1 MQTWNTVVFEPESY
15 YAMGNTGTCYNQ
27 SITDCSGG
35 EWSDKILESL
45 YYMSDHLPV
54 IMTLNL
60 GVGSV
65 GIADQQAETTALLW
79 MNESLSLD
87 WNKEEAIHITITDM
101 MGRVWHQA
109 QHMVVN
115 GTNNI
120 ALPEVANMKGLMLI
134 RVSSA
139 TQQHTLKMVR

>member
-35 EWSDKILESL
+35 EWSDEILQGL

-60 GVGSV
+60 DVGSV
-65 GIADQQAETTALLW
+65 GIENQQAETTTLLW
-79 MNESLSLD
+79 TNESLRLD
-87 WNKEEAIHITITDM
+87 WNKEEAVQITITDLL
-101 MGRVWHQA
+101 GRVWQQA
-109 QHMVVN
+109 QHTVMRGANTIV
-115 GTNNI
+115 
-120 ALPEVANMKGLMLI
+120 LPELINMKGLMII
-134 RVSSA
+134 RVTSL
-139 TQQHTLKMVR
+139 TQQHSLKVGR